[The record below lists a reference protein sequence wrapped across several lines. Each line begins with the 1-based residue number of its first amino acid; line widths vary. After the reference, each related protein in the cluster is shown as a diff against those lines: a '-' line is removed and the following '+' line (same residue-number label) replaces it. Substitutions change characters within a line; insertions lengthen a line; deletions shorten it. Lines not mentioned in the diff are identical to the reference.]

1 MDRSLSVWHFH
12 AIKISK
18 QGNRERKRRERE
30 KEKLKGMRMLL
41 AFIALLS
48 HPWHEQ
54 QLVCM
59 VTSAFTWLWVLSREK
74 MVHFEKK
81 VIPSVKLRVM
91 FCFRSICM
99 EELFPSRFLYKGL
112 YYNKEMA
119 KNQSINATQTTQRIW
134 SLQWASSLSSM
145 ADAQRPIY
153 FPISCKGVCSQALG
167 LFQSVLLSTLPMDN
181 LIIRWYVRLIFFSS
195 SSLFIITYLW
205 GLAEL
210 MLRQPVRWMSDG
222 TNQLRGPQMESLDML
237 EILEVLPKLCQSGW
251 FVSSTET
258 CLLLNQNGS
267 LYSSWF
273 RQYPQLDFEG
283 D

>member
-112 YYNKEMA
+112 YYNKEVA

-181 LIIRWYVRLIFFSS
+181 FIIRWYIRLIFFFF
-195 SSLFIITYLW
+195 LFFSVYHYIL
-205 GLAEL
+205 
-210 MLRQPVRWMSDG
+210 VRPCWAHVKAASKMNEWWDQSVERASNGESGHAGNTGG
-222 TNQLRGPQMESLDML
+222 TP
-237 EILEVLPKLCQSGW
+237 
-251 FVSSTET
+251 
-258 CLLLNQNGS
+258 
-267 LYSSWF
+267 
-273 RQYPQLDFEG
+273 
-283 D
+283 